1 MKGESPIKKVK
12 RTIWYCPCNCKTPKG
27 MNQKFFIINSL
38 FNHLIKMHSTE
49 VDIKLMYKLKTP
61 SDIVNVGKKR
71 TEEEYEDGFIEILSV
86 EEEVEEKIKEVKD
99 EVDDL
104 VGTISEFRI

>member
-1 MKGESPIKKVK
+1 M
-12 RTIWYCPCNCKTPKG
+12 RTIWYCPCNCKTPKE

-49 VDIKLMYKLKTP
+49 VDIKLMYKLKTS
-61 SDIVNVGKKR
+61 SDIVKVGKKR
-71 TEEEYEDGFIEILSV
+71 TAEECEDGFIDILSV
-86 EEEVEEKIKEVKD
+86 EEEVEEKNKEVKD

-104 VGTISEFRI
+104 VGAISEFRI